1 MSPLR
6 TEEMIINMGPQ
17 HPSTHG
23 VIRFVLTT
31 DGEVIFKAVPDIG
44 YLHRGLEKIAE
55 KVNYPSFMP
64 FTDRLDYLA
73 SINCNHGWAKA
84 IETLMGIE
92 VPKRAQYIRVITDEL
107 NRIISHLIAIGCFP
121 LDIGAVTPFVYTLR
135 EREYVNDLI
144 EMLCG
149 ARLTYNFSRIG
160 GVAYDIPDGFFEKV
174 KSFLDQFEK
183 TLIEYD
189 NLISFN
195 QIFIDRLA
203 NLAVISD
210 KEAISY
216 GLVGPN
222 LRASGVNFDLRRDI
236 PYSIYPE
243 LDFDVVSG
251 DGRFG
256 KLGDCYDRYYI
267 RIKEIKES
275 IKILR
280 QCMEKIPEGEVMAKV
295 PRLIKPPAGEIYSA
309 LEAPRGELGFYVI
322 SDGTDKPTRVK
333 FRTGSFASMSIIES
347 VSRGLMIADMVALI
361 GSLDIIAPEIDR

>member
-31 DGEVIFKAVPDIG
+31 DGEVISKAVPDIG

-55 KVNYPSFMP
+55 KLSYHAFMP

-73 SINCNHGWAKA
+73 AMNCNHGWALA
-84 IETLMGIE
+84 VERLAQIE

-121 LDIGAVTPFVYTLR
+121 LDIGAVTPFVYALR
-135 EREYVNDLI
+135 EREKINDII

-160 GVAYDIPDGFFEKV
+160 GVAYDIPNGFFEKL
-174 KSFLDQFEK
+174 KDFLDQFEDRLK
-183 TLIEYD
+183 EFD
-189 NLISFN
+189 DLISFN
-195 QIFIDRLA
+195 QIFIERLA
-203 NLAVISD
+203 NLAVIT
-210 KEAISY
+210 KEKAVNF

-222 LRASGVNFDLRRDI
+222 LRASGINYDMRKNA
-236 PYSIYPE
+236 PYSVYPE
-243 LDFDVVSG
+243 LDFDIPLG
-251 DGRFG
+251 EGRFG

-267 RIKEIKES
+267 RIKEIHES

-280 QCMEKIPEGEVMAKV
+280 QCMEKIPDGEIIAKV
-295 PRLIKPPAGEIYSA
+295 PKILKPPAKEIYSA

-322 SDGTDKPTRVK
+322 SDGTDKPYRVK
-333 FRTGSFASMSIIES
+333 LRTGSFTAMSIIEE
-347 VSRGLMIADMVALI
+347 VSGGLMIADMVALI
-361 GSLDIIAPEIDR
+361 GSMDIIAPEIDR